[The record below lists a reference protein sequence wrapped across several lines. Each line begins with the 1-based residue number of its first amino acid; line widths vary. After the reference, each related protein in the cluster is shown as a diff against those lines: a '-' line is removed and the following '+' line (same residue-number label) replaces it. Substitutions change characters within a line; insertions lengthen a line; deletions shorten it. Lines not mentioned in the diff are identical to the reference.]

1 MSPLVAWKPE
11 GDPGK
16 SLHLAVLH
24 QEVGTTNNSLW
35 NLIVAM
41 LRVRLWGWLS
51 LSVGRSSITSVQS
64 EITVQMKYEHMNTWH
79 MTHEIYFG
87 TDVNGGQ
94 RKNPGDFGEFLFFP
108 VAREGFHLFY
118 EL

>member
-1 MSPLVAWKPE
+1 
-11 GDPGK
+11 
-16 SLHLAVLH
+16 
-24 QEVGTTNNSLW
+24 
-35 NLIVAM
+35 M

-64 EITVQMKYEHMNTWH
+64 EITVQIL
-79 MTHEIYFG
+79 THEIYFG